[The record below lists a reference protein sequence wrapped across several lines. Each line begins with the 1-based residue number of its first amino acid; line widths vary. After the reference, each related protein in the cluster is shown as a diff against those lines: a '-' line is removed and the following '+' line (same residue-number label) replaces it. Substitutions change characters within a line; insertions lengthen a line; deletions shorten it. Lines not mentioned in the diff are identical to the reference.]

1 MARDF
6 KAVDRDTP
14 MLLPPDLREW
24 LPQDHLAYLVLSVV
38 EQLDLSAVTGR
49 YRRGGV
55 GREAFDPAMLTALL
69 IYGYAQ
75 GIRSSRQL
83 ERACVIDVAMRVVA
97 AQQRPDHSTLARF
110 RSRHAAALARSYGD
124 RSVRTPC

>member
-38 EQLDLSAVTGR
+38 EQLDLSAVICA
-49 YRRGGV
+49 YRRGVWV
-55 GREAFDPAMLTALL
+55 GR
-69 IYGYAQ
+69 
-75 GIRSSRQL
+75 RSTR
-83 ERACVIDVAMRVVA
+83 RC
-97 AQQRPDHSTLARF
+97 
-110 RSRHAAALARSYGD
+110 
-124 RSVRTPC
+124 